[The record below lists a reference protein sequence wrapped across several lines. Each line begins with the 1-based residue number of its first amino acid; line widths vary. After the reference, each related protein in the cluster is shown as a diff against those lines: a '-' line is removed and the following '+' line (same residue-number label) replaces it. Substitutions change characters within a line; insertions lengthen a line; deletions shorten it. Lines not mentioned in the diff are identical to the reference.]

1 MWFDIN
7 FLKLSLFNIFVTVA
21 GYVCVCVCVYT
32 EREKWDRRELPND
45 QLLKEQDIFVQ
56 FELKSIT
63 KDM

>member
-1 MWFDIN
+1 MC
-7 FLKLSLFNIFVTVA
+7 
-21 GYVCVCVCVYT
+21 VCVCVCVYT